1 MGLLETAQTA
11 QTLAERALACVCML
25 IGAST
30 FAYTVGAI
38 CAILASFG
46 EEFKEYVAPPQR

>member
-1 MGLLETAQTA
+1 
-11 QTLAERALACVCML
+11 ML

-46 EEFKEYVAPPQR
+46 EEFKEYVSPRVPANVCPL